1 MPLSSEMYQT
11 SSVDGQSYKHFTLVI
26 YDSRIVVTTKVLTI
40 CLWVVNYE
48 RKVFVRLT
56 TGE

>member
-26 YDSRIVVTTKVLTI
+26 YDSRIVVTRKVLTI

-48 RKVFVRLT
+48 RKVFMIDHW
-56 TGE
+56 